1 MSYTKDGTDAT
12 VQAQSDYTLDQSG
25 TETLVMRFRGLRS
38 DCETLAATYSSY
50 PKTIVQV
57 GDSPLAD
64 ITITLAGGSTPT
76 DEPIS
81 IEWNRR
87 TASIQ
92 LPLRQHPNYSAA
104 IDALG
109 PSELKT
115 LNDILEGKTDPADV
129 SWVDSNIDAYI
140 AKYLSGVREF
150 FRPDPQF
157 QYVAKYQAGS
167 SFQPDQ
173 ADVGVVYS
181 KTTLSSELGIPS
193 DIQAKL
199 QDGEYLCEEL
209 DFDGA
214 SDGSRVLQ
222 MTFRY
227 AVEWDADLYPHV

>member
-1 MSYTKDGTDAT
+1 MSYVKDGTDTT
-12 VQAQSDYTLDQSG
+12 VEAQSDYTLDQSG

-38 DCETLAATYSSY
+38 DCETLAATYASF

-87 TASIQ
+87 TASMQ
-92 LPLRQHPNYSAA
+92 LPLGQHQNYADA
-104 IDALG
+104 INALG
-109 PSELKT
+109 PSELKS
-115 LNDILEGKTDPADV
+115 LNDILDRKMDPADV
-129 SWVDSNIDAYI
+129 SWVDPDIDAYV

-167 SFQPDQ
+167 AFQPEQ
-173 ADVGVVYS
+173 GDVGVVYS
-181 KTTLSSELGIPS
+181 KSTLVSELGIPT
-193 DIQAKL
+193 DIAAKI

-227 AVEWDADLYPHV
+227 AVEWDHDLYTHV